1 MKLNKI
7 KSCCL
12 DTKRFNLV
20 VGPEGVQWF
29 TDNRSLWLC
38 LGIRVKSHVLPELF
52 GLTDKQIEKCLFLE
66 RTENGD
72 AYAIGMSDGEEE
84 IAYCGDVWE
93 FDQRLLAFAV
103 DGQMLFVPRAWA
115 DAVKV
120 TDETR
125 YTLRMIEDDDGKP
138 TPMVAVYDG
147 MICEAMLQPISASYA
162 AYIINRAKAMGKTT
176 AWTVKEAS
184 TDEVTDRAG

>member
-20 VGPEGVQWF
+20 VGPDDVQWF

-38 LGIRVKSHVLPELF
+38 MGIRVDSRVLPELF

-66 RTENGD
+66 RREDGD
-72 AYAIGMSDGEEE
+72 AYAIGMSGDEQE
-84 IAYCGDVWE
+84 ITYCGDVWE

-138 TPMVAVYDG
+138 TPMVAIYNG
-147 MICEAMLQPISASYA
+147 MICEAMLQPISANYA
-162 AYIINRAKAMGKTT
+162 AYILNRAKAMGKTT

-184 TDEVTDRAG
+184 TDEVTDKAG

>member
-12 DTKRFNLV
+12 DTHRFNLV
-20 VGPEGVQWF
+20 VGPDDVQWF

-38 LGIRVKSHVLPELF
+38 VGIRVDQRALPELF
-52 GLTDKQIEKCLFLE
+52 GLTDKQVEKCLFLE
-66 RTENGD
+66 RLENGD

-84 IAYCGDVWE
+84 ITYCGDVWE

-115 DAVKV
+115 DAVKI
-120 TDETR
+120 TGETR

-138 TPMVAVYDG
+138 MPMVAVYDG
-147 MICEAMLQPISASYA
+147 MICEAMLQPISSSYA
-162 AYIINRAKAMGKTT
+162 AYIINRMNAMGKTT
-176 AWTVKEAS
+176 AWTAKEAS
-184 TDEVTDRAG
+184 DDEVTDRAG